1 MILALYGSIAMA
13 AAVVSLIF
21 LRYFTRGRDYFFL
34 LFSIA
39 FALEATAN
47 VLSIAT
53 SAFGDETTARYVLR
67 LLQYLVILSAI
78 IQKNLARPNSSR
90 PD

>member
-1 MILALYGSIAMA
+1 MILALYGAIATA

-34 LFSIA
+34 LFSVA
-39 FALEATAN
+39 FTIEALTN
-47 VLSIAT
+47 VLAIA
-53 SAFGDETTARYVLR
+53 SPAFDDGTTARYVLR

-78 IQKNLARPNSSR
+78 AHKNLSR
-90 PD
+90 PKSRSPD